1 MAGSYGSKPNPKN
14 KGYIKNNNNEA
25 LKDLSTAPAKKSE
38 NKLFGILF
46 PGQSVEINKKET
58 TTNISW
64 NREFLI
70 KSVVK
75 EQSIF
80 INNHSQEVERTI
92 KELRLEIKKLIEV
105 TENID
110 QSVVQST
117 EQNVVDFS
125 EYQLNFFQRL
135 KMIIVNFRKNISE
148 AGVWMESF
156 NHKKSKCNAYRNKSK
171 SGGTKYTDSGEHAVA
186 RSAN

>member
-1 MAGSYGSKPNPKN
+1 MAGSYGSKPDTKRKLISNNSNEVLKEFSNPFR
-14 KGYIKNNNNEA
+14 GV
-25 LKDLSTAPAKKSE
+25 
-38 NKLFGILF
+38 LF

-58 TTNISW
+58 TTNIRW

-70 KSVVK
+70 KSTST

-80 INNHSQEVERTI
+80 VNNHSQEIERAI

-117 EQNVVDFS
+117 EQNVVEFN

-135 KMIIVNFRKNISE
+135 KMIIVNFRKNINE

-171 SGGTKYTDSGEHAVA
+171 SGGSKYTDSGEHAVA

>member
-1 MAGSYGSKPNPKN
+1 MAGSYGSKQNPKN
-14 KGYIKNNNNEA
+14 KNYVKNNNSEA
-25 LKDLSTAPAKKSE
+25 LKDFSNNPAKKSE

-70 KSVVK
+70 KSVNK

-80 INNHSQEVERTI
+80 INNHSQETEKAI

-105 TENID
+105 TQDLNHEI
-110 QSVVQST
+110 VQT
-117 EQNVVDFS
+117 VQQDVIEFN

-135 KMIIVNFRKNISE
+135 KMIIVNFRKNVSE

>member
-1 MAGSYGSKPNPKN
+1 MAGGYGSKPDPKRKLISNNSNEVLKEFSNP
-14 KGYIKNNNNEA
+14 
-25 LKDLSTAPAKKSE
+25 
-38 NKLFGILF
+38 FCGILF
-46 PGQSVEINKKET
+46 PGQSVEINKKEA
-58 TTNISW
+58 TTNIRW

-70 KSVVK
+70 KSVK
-75 EQSIF
+75 EEQSIF
-80 INNHSQEVERTI
+80 VNSHSQEVEKAI
-92 KELRLEIKKLIEV
+92 NNLRLEIKKLVEV
-105 TENID
+105 TQDLNHEI
-110 QSVVQST
+110 VQT
-117 EQNVVDFS
+117 VQQNVVDFS

-156 NHKKSKCNAYRNKSK
+156 NHKKSKCNAYRNKAK